1 MSMINAFI
9 SCETDRSYWS
19 RNYSLFG
26 AIIGTA
32 FILGPQISAFF
43 ISYFQ
48 GFQSFYFILLFCCFL
63 SLMNWFLVYFWI
75 YESEEIAL
83 KSLKEKGAK
92 NQCKGT
98 LSFKGLDRNLLA
110 VLAFMFGLYF
120 SWLSF
125 IKFFQVHLADVF
137 LLSESDCCQMTSF
150 LGFCGSLWQG
160 LRFFIKFKFTE
171 KYAWL
176 VFCTLLM
183 LFNFAVYS
191 YVDTIVALVLLTFS
205 ISFAYAALS
214 PSILSLLFKQGE
226 APHAYKAS
234 LYQSSKALAQILAPL
249 SSGYLLSQGASSP
262 YLLTI
267 IVLSFVLMVILFYR
281 RAFQESISE

>member
-1 MSMINAFI
+1 MINAFI

-43 ISYFQ
+43 ISYFP
-48 GFQSFYFILLFCCFL
+48 GFQSFYLILLLCCLL
-63 SLMNWFLVYFWI
+63 SLANWLLVYFWI
-75 YESEEIAL
+75 YESKEVALNSGEES
-83 KSLKEKGAK
+83 KVKNRWEGTFSL
-92 NQCKGT
+92 
-98 LSFKGLDRNLLA
+98 KGLDRNLLA

-160 LRFFIKFKFTE
+160 IRFFTNFKFTE
-171 KYAWL
+171 KYGWL
-176 VFCTLLM
+176 VFCTVLM
-183 LFNFAVYS
+183 LFNFAIYS
-191 YVDTIVALVLLTFS
+191 FVNTVMALVFLTFS

-234 LYQSSKALAQILAPL
+234 LYQSAKALAQILAPL
-249 SSGYLLSQGASSP
+249 SSGYLLSQGAHSP

-267 IVLSFVLMVILFYR
+267 VVLSFVLAVILFYR
-281 RAFQESISE
+281 RAFEASLTE